1 MTGNRIGRQLSLATR
16 RELIEAIAERYH
28 SGTRI
33 DKKRILDE
41 FIEVT
46 GFHRKHAI
54 RALRR
59 VQGKKGNATEQATR
73 TRVYDEAAVTAL
85 TLLWEAADRIC
96 GKRLKEAIPTLIDA
110 MERHGHLQL
119 DTAIRQRVLVMSAAT
134 MDRLLKPIRESGK
147 QGRRRTTIN
156 TPLRK
161 SIAVRTFNDWNDPP
175 PGYFEM
181 DMVAHCGKSVAG
193 SHVHSL
199 VLTDIASGWTEA
211 AAMVVR
217 EQTLITITVEEVRLC
232 LPFPM
237 QGLDV
242 DNDSAFINQTVVD
255 YSQERGLE
263 LTRSRAYKKNDQAW
277 IEQKN
282 GAVVRRLVGYGRL
295 EGAAA
300 ATALGKLHEVA
311 RLYVNF
317 FQPSFKL
324 KSKTRLGAKV
334 SKKYEKPATPYERL
348 LANDRVTNQCKEG
361 LRQIFAVLDPV
372 DLLKQIREAQRNLT
386 QLEVSG
392 GTMKAPEAKQDL
404 SCFVKSLSTAW
415 RDGEVRATHRKHADG
430 PRAWRTRL
438 DPFQTAW
445 LLVEEWLNQQPD
457 ATAKDLFCRLQAQAP
472 NQFDPGQLRTLQRR
486 VKQWRT
492 EIARQLVL
500 GSGTENARQQN
511 APPKEQKEEIIS

>member
-16 RELIEAIAERYH
+16 RELINAITERYH
-28 SGTRI
+28 SATCI

-54 RALRR
+54 RALRKAH
-59 VQGKKGNATEQATR
+59 GEEGNLVEQVPR
-73 TRVYDEAAVTAL
+73 KRIYDEAAAAAL
-85 TLLWEAADRIC
+85 TILWEAADRIC
-96 GKRLKEAIPTLIDA
+96 GKRLKEAIPTLIEA

-119 DTAIRQRVLVMSAAT
+119 DGEVRQRLLVMSAAT
-134 MDRLLKPIRESGK
+134 MDRLLKPVRESSK

-199 VLTDIASGWTEA
+199 VLTDVASGWTEA

-217 EQTLITITVEEVRLC
+217 EQTLVTITVEEIRTA
-232 LPFPM
+232 LPFQM
-237 QGLDV
+237 MGLDV

-255 YSQERGLE
+255 YCKERGLE

-295 EGAAA
+295 EGAKA
-300 ATALGKLHEVA
+300 ATALGKLHEIA

-334 SKKYEKPATPYERL
+334 IKKYEKPATPYERL
-348 LANDRVTNQCKEG
+348 LANDRVTSQCKDT

-372 DLLKQIREAQRNLT
+372 RLLSEIREAQQNLT
-386 QLEVSG
+386 QLEVG
-392 GTMKAPEAKQDL
+392 GGAVKTPEAAQDL
-404 SCFVKSLSTAW
+404 NRFVKSLSTAW
-415 RDGEVRATHRKHADG
+415 REGEVRPTHRRTANG
-430 PRAWRTRL
+430 PRAWRTRV
-438 DPFQTAW
+438 DPFEDTW
-445 LLVEEWLNQQPD
+445 SLVEEWLNQQPD
-457 ATAKDLFCRLQAQAP
+457 ATAKELFHRLQEQAP
-472 NQFDPGQLRTLQRR
+472 NQFAAGQLRTLQRR

-500 GSGTENARQQN
+500 GSSIDNA
-511 APPKEQKEEIIS
+511 EQRNTRTKDKEEITS